1 MITIARIIRRGFIS
15 SSGKYRVW
23 SMLAVLAVVAGCSNS
38 KLLLSPLYN
47 RLDDQIRKE
56 FHKLGD
62 FNEDQVDAFEQRL
75 GTYHV
80 WHRQSELPKYAT
92 LMRGIGRTIAKR
104 NTANQETIDQWFET
118 AELHSRAV
126 RECHPINFSY
136 DLVKTLT
143 DKQVNFIQRRFA
155 RERRRNQER
164 YYSRTPE
171 ERVERRH
178 ANVIKWA
185 GRLNFEFTEKQKLL
199 LKQTLQDQVSLR
211 KEYYKLS
218 SRWNRKLFAMAR
230 NQSSPTYTSDMHKHV
245 QSLWTLLEDGYTS
258 EWDSNRRL
266 WKTFALKFEQSLT
279 ADQRK
284 QASIWIT
291 QLADTLDAISNYEP
305 SFKVGTDPTIGCLVE
320 ES

>member
-1 MITIARIIRRGFIS
+1 MITIAHLIRRGFIRF
-15 SSGKYRVW
+15 SGNYRTW
-23 SMLAVLAVVAGCSNS
+23 LILAVLAIVAGCSNS

-62 FNEDQVDAFEQRL
+62 FNDDQVAAFEQRL
-75 GTYHV
+75 GTFHV
-80 WHRQSELPKYAT
+80 WHRQSELPKYAS
-92 LMRGIGRTIAKR
+92 LMRDIGQSIAKR
-104 NTANQETIDQWFET
+104 DTTNKETIDRWFET
-118 AELHSRAV
+118 AEQHSRTV
-126 RECHPINFSY
+126 RKCHPINFSY

-185 GRLNFEFTEKQKLL
+185 GRLNFEFTEKQKLM
-199 LKQTLQDQVSLR
+199 LKQTLQKQVSLR

-230 NQSSPTYTSDMHKHV
+230 NQTSPTYNADMHKHV

-266 WKTFALKFEQSLT
+266 WKTFALQFEQSLT

-284 QASIWIT
+284 QASIWVT
-291 QLADTLDAISNYEP
+291 QLAETLDAISKNEP
-305 SFKVGTDPTIGCLVE
+305 SFKVGTDPSIGCLVE
-320 ES
+320 EA